1 MKQAL
6 FAPMVVDAISL
17 LDPQLL
23 DISLVGIKKVPG
35 GSVTDSFLV
44 QVGGS
49 GGWEWCEG
57 LEATI
62 KHVVCRVC
70 HVFLLMKPSY

>member
-1 MKQAL
+1 
-6 FAPMVVDAISL
+6 MVVDAIML

-44 QVGGS
+44 QVGLS
-49 GGWEWCEG
+49 GGWVGVGVCWGVCC
-57 LEATI
+57 ASR
-62 KHVVCRVC
+62 HVA
-70 HVFLLMKPSY
+70 SAS

>member
-1 MKQAL
+1 MHDDSHSSPPSTPNNPQAL

-23 DISLVGIKKVPG
+23 DISLVGVKKVPG

-44 QVGGS
+44 QV
-49 GGWEWCEG
+49 
-57 LEATI
+57 
-62 KHVVCRVC
+62 
-70 HVFLLMKPSY
+70 P